1 MKSTQLIVW
10 GGILIVIGLAV
21 AGWGGFRS
29 YNDINTWVSARSQIK
44 ELEGMTPEKIAEMK
58 KEANAS
64 QNPLDMLAGAFLLS
78 PEFVEI
84 AKAQSQGGR
93 RNERSEPEPV
103 CGSPARSCRAFS
115 SAHGQSNAWASQ
127 ESRVIWRIGSQEST
141 ASSRNTS
148 G

>member
-1 MKSTQLIVW
+1 MKSAQFIVW
-10 GGILIVIGLAV
+10 GVILIVIGLAV

-84 AKAQSQGGR
+84 AKAKAAGEMSEANQNLYVDLPLALVGLALLLTGNRMLGR
-93 RNERSEPEPV
+93 AKKAE
-103 CGSPARSCRAFS
+103 
-115 SAHGQSNAWASQ
+115 
-127 ESRVIWRIGSQEST
+127 
-141 ASSRNTS
+141 
-148 G
+148 

>member
-1 MKSTQLIVW
+1 MKSAQLIVW
-10 GGILIVIGLAV
+10 GVIVILIGLAA

-44 ELEGMTPEKIAEMK
+44 ELESMTPEKIAEMK

-64 QNPLDMLAGAFLLS
+64 HNLLDMFAGAFLLS

-84 AKAQSQGGR
+84 AKAKAAGEMSAANQNLYVDLPLTLIGLSLLLTGNRMLGR
-93 RNERSEPEPV
+93 SK
-103 CGSPARSCRAFS
+103 
-115 SAHGQSNAWASQ
+115 
-127 ESRVIWRIGSQEST
+127 T
-141 ASSRNTS
+141 A